1 MYLLVAT
8 YAGHTFDEGDLY
20 ANSTVIGT
28 YETIGQ
34 CEEACLIDLKGI
46 FSDLA
51 DSYVDPDSGYTV
63 EEFIQDRMDAVSM
76 YADSLDDA
84 SFARPYAFRYLA
96 EYDYA
101 EDYGL
106 DAIKYVIIKI

>member
-8 YAGHTFDEGDLY
+8 YAGHNFDECDLY
-20 ANSTVIGT
+20 SNSTVIGT
-28 YETIGQ
+28 YETIEQ
-34 CEEACLIDLKGI
+34 CEEASLIDLKGI

-51 DSYVDPDSGYTV
+51 DSYDENAD
-63 EEFIQDRMDAVSM
+63 EFVQERMNAVNM

-106 DAIKYVIIKI
+106 DSIKYVIIKI